1 MAPKDGNELRQMLY
15 SAYLYGKPTA
25 IRYPRG
31 EARGALPDKDFTEIP
46 VGKWEKLKEGNDLAI
61 IACGNTVYPSLSAA
75 MELGEEGIQC
85 TVINGRFI
93 KPMDRDMLIDT
104 ATSIK
109 KILTVEENTVIGG
122 FGSGV
127 MEMLSEER
135 IGAVVRRA
143 GIPDMFLLHGAQG
156 TLREKIG
163 LNTEGIKST
172 IRQWLKNG

>member
-1 MAPKDGNELRQMLY
+1 
-15 SAYLYGKPTA
+15 
-25 IRYPRG
+25 
-31 EARGALPDKDFTEIP
+31 
-46 VGKWEKLKEGNDLAI
+46 
-61 IACGNTVYPSLSAA
+61 
-75 MELGEEGIQC
+75 
-85 TVINGRFI
+85 
-93 KPMDRDMLIDT
+93 MLIDT

-135 IGAVVRRA
+135 IDAVVRRV
-143 GIPDMFLLHGAQG
+143 GIPDMFLLHGAQD